1 MLIYIPAKLLRDQ
14 EVVIKRAVST
24 DLPPPINTMFN
35 EKIIIL
41 GGCLVGGLDGWWDQ
55 DS

>member
-35 EKIIIL
+35 EKNYYL
-41 GGCLVGGLDGWWDQ
+41 GSVPSRRVRRVVG
-55 DS
+55 SR